1 MALIGMRDISIRFGG
16 PPILEEVTFAIEP
29 GERVCL
35 VGRNGSGKTT
45 LMKLL
50 AAELTPD
57 SGEVIRQKGMRVAR
71 LEQEIPE
78 QLSGTVLEVITDGLG
93 PLCHALTSFH
103 QASQELA
110 QEQTPQALSVMS
122 RAQELLDHLDGW
134 AVQQRVME
142 LTSLLSLPV
151 DLPFV
156 TLSGGLKRR
165 VLLARA
171 LISEP
176 DLLLLDEP
184 TNHLDVEAI
193 QWLEDFFRAENSSR
207 TYRGTL
213 FFVSHDRLF
222 LDRLATRIL
231 ELDRGRLSDWPGD
244 YATYRHRKEAVLEAE
259 LQQQAQ
265 FDKKLA
271 QEESWIRQGI
281 QARRTRNE
289 GRVRALERLRRQRRQ
304 RREQTGVVRLQAE
317 SGELSG
323 KIVVETKQ
331 ISYHYAGVPIIRNLT
346 TTIQRGDK
354 IGIIGPNGVGKTT
367 LLRLLLGELPPEQG
381 SVRLGTRLEVAY
393 FDQLR
398 SRLDE
403 NKTVLEAVADGQQE
417 ILFHGKRRHI
427 MGYLQDFLFSPERAR
442 SPVSV
447 LSGGERNRLLL
458 ARLFLRPSNVLVMDE
473 PTNDLDVETLE
484 LLEALLV
491 DYSGTVLLVSHDRTF
506 LNHVVTSTLVFS
518 GGGEIIEYVGGYDD
532 WLAQRPAPLPSTPAH
547 SPPATGKIKT
557 ESKPRERERKRRLSF
572 KEQQELAALPGRIE
586 ELESEQQQLHQQV
599 ADPAFYRRGSEEI
612 LATTSRLSSLDNALA
627 EAYERWQVLEQLAEE
642 CG

>member
-1 MALIGMRDISIRFGG
+1 MALIGMREVSIRFGG
-16 PPILEEVTFAIEP
+16 PTVLEQVTFAIEA

-50 AAELTPD
+50 AGELSPD
-57 SGEVIRQKGMRVAR
+57 SGEITRQKGLRVAR
-71 LEQEIPE
+71 LEQEIPDH
-78 QLSGTVLEVITDGLG
+78 LNGTVLEVVTDGLG
-93 PLCHALTSFH
+93 KLRPALTTYH
-103 QASQELA
+103 HASQALA
-110 QEQTPQALSVMS
+110 QANDPDAL
-122 RAQELLDHLDGW
+122 RALTEAQELLDHLDGW

-142 LTSLLSLPV
+142 LLSLLALPV
-151 DLPFV
+151 ETPFT

-171 LISEP
+171 LITEP

-184 TNHLDVEAI
+184 TNHLDLEAI
-193 QWLEDFFRAENSSR
+193 QWLEEFFRGDGSTR
-207 TYRGTL
+207 TFRGTL
-213 FFVSHDRLF
+213 FFVTHDRQF
-222 LDRLATRIL
+222 LNRLASRIL

-244 YATYRHRKEAVLEAE
+244 YATYRRRKEADLEAE
-259 LQQQAQ
+259 LQQQAL

-289 GRVRALERLRRQRRQ
+289 GRVRALERLRRERRQ
-304 RREQTGVVRLQAE
+304 RREQTGVARLQLE

-323 KIVVETKQ
+323 KIVVEAKQ
-331 ISYHYAGVPIIRNLT
+331 ISYHYADVPIVRNLS

-367 LLRLLLGELPPEQG
+367 LLRLLLGELAPDQG

-403 NKTVLEAVADGQQE
+403 NKTVIDAVADGQQE
-417 ILFHGKRRHI
+417 VLFHGRRRHI

-484 LLEALLV
+484 LLESLLV
-491 DYSGTVLLVSHDRTF
+491 DYPGTVLLVSHDRTF
-506 LNHVVTSTLVFS
+506 LNHVVTATLVFA
-518 GGGEIIEYVGGYDD
+518 GEGMVSEFVGGYDD
-532 WLAQRPAPLPSTPAH
+532 WLAQRPPPVLPAAPSETAN
-547 SPPATGKIKT
+547 ANKNKA
-557 ESKPRERERKRRLSF
+557 EVKPRERERKRRLSF
-572 KEQQELAALPGRIE
+572 KEQQELTALPRRIE
-586 ELESEQQQLHQQV
+586 EMENEQQQLHQQV
-599 ADPAFYRRGSEEI
+599 ADPAFYRRGSAEVV
-612 LATTSRLSSLDNALA
+612 ASTARLSWLEQSLA
-627 EAYERWQVLEQLAEE
+627 EAYDRWQTLEALTEE
-642 CG
+642 QG

>member
-1 MALIGMRDISIRFGG
+1 MALIGMREVSIRFGG
-16 PPILEEVTFAIEP
+16 PTILEQVNFAVEP

-45 LMKLL
+45 LLKLL
-50 AAELTPD
+50 AGELRPD
-57 SGEVIRQKGMRVAR
+57 SGEVVRQKGMRVAR

-78 QLSGTVLEVITDGLG
+78 GLSGTVLEVVADGLG
-93 PLCHALTSFH
+93 KLRHALTAYD
-103 QASQELA
+103 QASRQLA
-110 QEQTPQALSVMS
+110 HGSDEAALAAMS
-122 RAQELLDHLDGW
+122 KAQELLDHQEGW
-134 AVQQRVME
+134 AVQQRVAE
-142 LTSLLSLPV
+142 LLSLLSLPT
-151 DLPFV
+151 DLAFA

-171 LISEP
+171 LITDP

-184 TNHLDVEAI
+184 TNHLDLEAI
-193 QWLEDFFRAENSSR
+193 QWLEDFFRADGTTR
-207 TYRGTL
+207 TFRGTL
-213 FFVSHDRLF
+213 FFISHDRLF
-222 LDRLATRIL
+222 LNRLASRIL

-244 YATYRHRKEAVLEAE
+244 YATYRRRKEAVLEAE

-289 GRVRALERLRRQRRQ
+289 GRVRALERLRRERQQ
-304 RREQTGVVRLQAE
+304 RREQLGVAKLQLE

-323 KIVVETKQ
+323 RLVIEAER
-331 ISYHYAGVPIIRNLT
+331 ISYDYAGVPVIRHFSTL
-346 TTIQRGDK
+346 IQRGDK
-354 IGIIGPNGVGKTT
+354 IGIIGANGVGKTT
-367 LLRLLLGELPPEQG
+367 LLRLLLNELRPTQG

-403 NKTVLEAVADGQQE
+403 NKTVIDAVADGQQE
-417 ILFHGKRRHI
+417 IVFHGRRRHI
-427 MGYLQDFLFSPERAR
+427 MGYLQDFLFSGERAR
-442 SPVSV
+442 SPVGI

-491 DYSGTVLLVSHDRTF
+491 DYPGTLLLVSHDRTF
-506 LNHVVTSTLVFS
+506 LNHVVTSTLVFE
-518 GGGEIIEYVGGYDD
+518 GGGQVNEYVGGYDD
-532 WLAQRPAPLPSTPAH
+532 WLAQRPPVAAQTTASEENSRRL
-547 SPPATGKIKT
+547 KN
-557 ESKPRERERKRRLSF
+557 EPRQRERKRRLTF
-572 KEQQELAALPGRIE
+572 KEQQELTALPSQIE
-586 ELESEQQQLHQQV
+586 AWEEEQQQLHQQV
-599 ADPAFYRRGSEEI
+599 ADPAFYRRAGEEI
-612 LATTSRLSSLDNALA
+612 IAASSRLNQLEQHLA
-627 EAYERWQVLEQLAEE
+627 EAYERWQQLEELAEE
-642 CG
+642 RG